1 VSASAG
7 GDRAGGERRGTARDG
22 GGIFRTGPKIGPQE
36 RVRDFARVQVRA
48 GLLDDDAVLREVT
61 EAVADE
67 EFTADPAGVAAEL
80 VRAARLEL
88 AADQQTWDVP
98 TDHDR
103 LVAAFDALADAD
115 VVVLQGIED
124 HWTAAAELRRRAA
137 EGRPP
142 LGVAWFT
149 APDVWHAVDHG
160 MLELNVWHGDSAN
173 VAPGEPL
180 LDLVVDTLARHGLA
194 AHFDE
199 GRIEISASWH
209 RRRDLAP
216 APTTPR

>member
-1 VSASAG
+1 VG
-7 GDRAGGERRGTARDG
+7 GDPAQGP
-22 GGIFRTGPKIGPQE
+22 GIFRAGPKIGPEE

-48 GLLDDDAVLREVT
+48 GLLDDDSVLREVT
-61 EAVADE
+61 DAVADE
-67 EFTADPAGVAAEL
+67 QITADPASLAAEL
-80 VRAARLEL
+80 VRDARLEL
-88 AADQQTWDVP
+88 AADQETWRSP

-103 LVAAFDALADAD
+103 LVAAFDDLMAAD
-115 VVVLQGIED
+115 VVVLQGVED

-137 EGRPP
+137 EGTPP

-173 VAPGEPL
+173 VAPGEIL
-180 LDLVVDTLARHGLA
+180 LDLVVDTLGRHGLA

-209 RRRDLAP
+209 RRRDLVP
-216 APTTPR
+216 APSTPR

>member
-1 VSASAG
+1 VTPPAG
-7 GDRAGGERRGTARDG
+7 RDRSGGRAPDGAGV
-22 GGIFRTGPKIGPQE
+22 FRSGPKVSPEE

-67 EFTADPAGVAAEL
+67 VDAADPAVVAADM
-80 VRAARLEL
+80 VRAARAEL
-88 AADQQTWDVP
+88 AVDELTWATP

-103 LVAAFDALADAD
+103 LVGAFGELAAAD

-124 HWTAAAELRRRAA
+124 HWTASAELRRRAA

-142 LGVAWFT
+142 RGVAWFT

-173 VAPGEPL
+173 VAPGDSL
-180 LDLVVDTLARHGLA
+180 LDLVIDALARHGLA

-209 RRRDLAP
+209 RRPAAAP
-216 APTTPR
+216 APHR